1 MKDFYLSLFETGFI
15 ERLGYYYQFL
25 IIHSFIYI
33 IFNYFINEVYD
44 RLVLYL
50 TIELEKDWYYEQSTD
65 METGLT
71 NLNNVMNSLDS
82 LTQRVKRQVEINKRE
97 KERIAKIL
105 KKQEETIKKN
115 RIEHVRWLEEYYR
128 TPPTKE
134 REQAELKQLLKDM
147 RKKYK
152 KWLD

>member
-1 MKDFYLSLFETGFI
+1 MKDLCLSLFETGFI
-15 ERLGYYYQFL
+15 ERLGYYYFFL
-25 IIHSFIYI
+25 ISHSFLYMIL
-33 IFNYFINEVYD
+33 NYFINEIYD
-44 RLVLYL
+44 GLVLHL
-50 TIELEKDWYYEQSTD
+50 SIEWKKDWYYEQSTD

-71 NLNNVMNSLDS
+71 NINNVMNSLDS
-82 LTQRVKRQVEINKRE
+82 LTHRVKRQVEINKRE

>member
-1 MKDFYLSLFETGFI
+1 MKEFYLSLFETGFI
-15 ERLGYYYQFL
+15 ERLAYYYQFL

-33 IFNYFINEVYD
+33 IFNYFINEIYD
-44 RLVLYL
+44 NLVLYL
-50 TIELEKDWYYEQSTD
+50 LTELEKDWYYEQPTE

-71 NLNNVMNSLDS
+71 NINNVINSLDS

-97 KERIAKIL
+97 KERIEKIL
-105 KKQEETIKKN
+105 KKQEEKIKKN
-115 RIEHVRWLEEYYR
+115 HIEHVRWLEEYYR